1 METVASV
8 LSYGALEE
16 SDNPH
21 IESIVELC
29 VSENQ
34 KQILAI
40 WVWLGRKSRKRV
52 EAMKKGIHELKAEFA
67 YWFVGER
74 KKQL

>member
-40 WVWLGRKSRKRV
+40 WV
-52 EAMKKGIHELKAEFA
+52 
-67 YWFVGER
+67 
-74 KKQL
+74 